1 MALEPLDTGLLQCIR
16 QTILSTVTAEGLP
29 SPDITV
35 EQTGRVVLAYR
46 TGRDRVSVSIDV
58 PRLFGA
64 IHLEIVK
71 AAIEKE
77 PA

>member
-1 MALEPLDTGLLQCIR
+1 MALEPLDQGLLQCIR

-29 SPDITV
+29 KPDITV
-35 EQTGRVVLAYR
+35 DPTGLVVLAYR
-46 TGRDRVSVSIDV
+46 TGRDRVAVSIDV

-64 IHLEIVK
+64 IHLEIVQS
-71 AAIEKE
+71 AIEKE